1 MTLIKS
7 ISGIRGIVNNGL
19 DYSIIEKFAF
29 AFLKLQKPGGILIAR
44 DGRSHGLEF
53 SQKLCESLKAA
64 NQIVIDCGIVPTPT
78 AQFIVENNNYA
89 GGIIITASHNPTE
102 WNGLKFID
110 SDGCFIKSEKYKKL
124 ISLVS
129 NETHIQLSPNPNSQL
144 IDYNNEA
151 INKHLNNI
159 TNLSLI
165 DIERIK
171 NKEYK
176 VVVDAVNSSTSK
188 ILPQLLKQFSCDITE
203 LNCNADGHFNRGA
216 EPLPHNL
223 SEISKKVIET
233 KSDFGIA
240 TDPDGDRLAI
250 IDEKGNPI
258 GEESTLVI
266 CCESLLM
273 NKKINSPLVTNLS
286 TSMAIDKLAEK
297 YNVNVVRCNVGEIN
311 VVTKM
316 KEVGCLIGGEGN
328 GGVILSESHYGRD
341 SLVATALLLNRLSMN
356 DITMSELH
364 SSIPHYEI
372 VKDFIKTDKTID
384 SKFINTI
391 EKQFNPDE
399 MNQMDG
405 IKLIWGNKWIH
416 IRKSNTEPIVRFY
429 AEAETTQESL
439 DLINKSKE
447 IFSK

>member
-89 GGIIITASHNPTE
+89 GGIIITASHNPTD

-110 SDGCFIKSEKYKKL
+110 SDGCFIKAEKYKKL

-129 NETHIQLSPNPNSQL
+129 NETHVQLSPNPNSQL

-171 NKEYK
+171 NNKLVQNQIKY
-176 VVVDAVNSSTSK
+176 TT
-188 ILPQLLKQFSCDITE
+188 I
-203 LNCNADGHFNRGA
+203 
-216 EPLPHNL
+216 NL
-223 SEISKKVIET
+223 
-233 KSDFGIA
+233 
-240 TDPDGDRLAI
+240 
-250 IDEKGNPI
+250 
-258 GEESTLVI
+258 
-266 CCESLLM
+266 
-273 NKKINSPLVTNLS
+273 
-286 TSMAIDKLAEK
+286 
-297 YNVNVVRCNVGEIN
+297 
-311 VVTKM
+311 
-316 KEVGCLIGGEGN
+316 
-328 GGVILSESHYGRD
+328 
-341 SLVATALLLNRLSMN
+341 
-356 DITMSELH
+356 
-364 SSIPHYEI
+364 
-372 VKDFIKTDKTID
+372 
-384 SKFINTI
+384 
-391 EKQFNPDE
+391 
-399 MNQMDG
+399 
-405 IKLIWGNKWIH
+405 
-416 IRKSNTEPIVRFY
+416 
-429 AEAETTQESL
+429 
-439 DLINKSKE
+439 
-447 IFSK
+447 